1 MALENDIK
9 NMLESMDLSLYDT
22 VITNEFDETIF
33 RVNITKAGGIS
44 METCVEVTKLLSP
57 LLDVTSPVKGNYR
70 LEVSS
75 PGIER
80 ALKTLDHF
88 VNSVGEKVSLTT
100 SDKEKLRG
108 VLTKV
113 DGNTLSL
120 EVDGECK
127 NIDYMDVKKARTYF
141 EW

>member
-9 NMLESMDLSLYDT
+9 NMLESMDISLYDT
-22 VITNEFDETIF
+22 VITNEFDETIY
-33 RVNITKAGGIS
+33 RVNITKAGGIT
-44 METCVEVTKLLSP
+44 MDTCVEVTKLISP
-57 LLDVTSPVKGNYR
+57 LLDVTPPIKGNYR

-88 VNSVGEKVSLTT
+88 VNSVGEKVALTT
-100 SDKEKLRG
+100 TDKQKLRG
-108 VLTKV
+108 LLTKV
-113 DGNTLSL
+113 DGNTLTL
-120 EVDGECK
+120 EIDGESK
-127 NIDYMDVKKARTYF
+127 DIDYMDVKKAKTYF